1 MNKLMAFRDEQKK
14 TLAENPDIDEG
25 ELLSVNMTM
34 LSGGVQM
41 NVVPNEIVVGF
52 DIRIP
57 PTVDQDELDKTL
69 DDMVQEVARIND

>member
-1 MNKLMAFRDEQKK
+1 MNKLMAFRDQQKK
-14 TLAENPDIDEG
+14 TLEENPDIDEG

-57 PTVDQDELDKTL
+57 PTVDQDQLDKTL
-69 DDMVQEVARIND
+69 DDMVQEVIA